1 MQLHKKLSASTA
13 ASQKGVSRP
22 VRVRL
27 APARAYVEEKQ
38 KGESVATNQLEVL
51 KSMSVVVADTGKP
64 ELVKKYKPQVTDDV
78 GLVL

>member
-1 MQLHKKLSASTA
+1 MMLHKNLPASTA
-13 ASQKGVSRP
+13 SAPHSNTINVSRP

-38 KGESVATNQLEVL
+38 KGESVATNQLEAL

-64 ELVKKYKPQVTDDV
+64 ELVKKYKPQVRSM
-78 GLVL
+78 

>member
-13 ASQKGVSRP
+13 ARQNGVSRP

-38 KGESVATNQLEVL
+38 KGESVATNQLEAL

-64 ELVKKYKPQVTDDV
+64 ELVKKYKPQVIIH
-78 GLVL
+78 GRLVL